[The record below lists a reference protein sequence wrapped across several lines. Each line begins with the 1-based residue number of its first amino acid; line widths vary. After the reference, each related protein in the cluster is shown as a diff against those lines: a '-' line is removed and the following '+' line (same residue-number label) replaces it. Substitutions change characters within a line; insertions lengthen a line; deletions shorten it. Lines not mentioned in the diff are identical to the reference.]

1 MAARFSDTAVFRM
14 TGGHGGP
21 PLQLFSTVR
30 KIAGEE
36 LNSMSRK
43 NFLFVFTVVAFL
55 STAISAQ
62 VPDKLKVV
70 AGADRA
76 FEKFTKTY
84 AGPAPGCAAAV
95 SLNGDVVFEKAFGL
109 AELEHNVPNTPQT
122 IFESGSVAKQFT
134 AAAVVLLQQDGK
146 LSLDDPVRKY
156 IPELPDYGAPL
167 TIRHL
172 LNHTAGLRD
181 WGTVLSLTGA
191 GRGERVISQD
201 LAFDII
207 THQRALDFTPGSE
220 YSYSNSGYN
229 LAAIIV
235 ERVSKQN
242 FPAFVEERLFKPLG
256 MKNSSWRDDYQRVVP
271 GRAQAYSRQGN
282 GPWRLNMPF
291 MNVYGNGGMLTTVGD
306 WMKWNAMLDSHS
318 LGAPLVAALETRGVL
333 NDGRK
338 ISYALGL
345 TVDTYKGLKDV
356 SHGGATAG
364 YQTFLARYPDHKV
377 SIGVMCNGSSPS
389 AGGIAAGIT
398 DEIFGP
404 FPETS
409 KTEPAHVSEVEL
421 KKFAGIWRNEKTHSP
436 ARFVI
441 ENGVSRWSGARVV
454 PMGGGQFTAGGN
466 QLKFT
471 FDKDGKPISAET
483 VDSDGEV
490 RRFVP
495 EKEWTPTP
503 ADLSSFKGDW
513 FSEEAGATFSVAVEA
528 DKVFIKQ
535 RPATSLPMQ
544 PLYKDHFGVQGYVVW
559 FTRDKDGKVNS
570 LHVGTARMRDMPFAR
585 VK

>member
-1 MAARFSDTAVFRM
+1 MGKRN
-14 TGGHGGP
+14 
-21 PLQLFSTVR
+21 L
-30 KIAGEE
+30 
-36 LNSMSRK
+36 
-43 NFLFVFTVVAFL
+43 LFVLTVVTFL
-55 STAISAQ
+55 STTTLAQ
-62 VPDKLKVV
+62 VPDKAKVV

-76 FEKFTKTY
+76 FEKVVKTY
-84 AGPAPGCAAAV
+84 VAPAPGCAAAV

-109 AELEHNVPNTPQT
+109 ADLEHNVPNTTQT

-134 AAAVVLLQQDGK
+134 AAALVLLQQDGK

-181 WGTVLSLTGA
+181 WGTVMSLTGA
-191 GRGERVISQD
+191 GRGDRVITMD
-201 LAFDII
+201 LAFDVI

-229 LAAIIV
+229 LAAIII
-235 ERVSKQN
+235 ERVSKQKY
-242 FPAFVEERLFKPLG
+242 PAFVEERLFKPLG

-306 WMKWNAMLDSHS
+306 WMIWNAMLDSHS
-318 LGAPLVAALETRGVL
+318 LGAPLVNALETRGVL

-338 ISYALGL
+338 IAYALGL

-364 YQTFLARYPDHKV
+364 YQTFLARYPDNKV
-377 SIGVMCNGSSPS
+377 SVGVMCNGTSPS
-389 AGGIAAGIT
+389 AGGIAASIT

-404 FPETS
+404 FPETA
-409 KTEPAHVSEVEL
+409 KTETAKVSEDEL
-421 KKFAGIWRNEKTHSP
+421 KKFIGIWRNETTHTP

-441 ENGVSRWSGARVV
+441 ENGVSRWSGARLV
-454 PMGGGQFTAGGN
+454 PMGGGQFTAGDN

-471 FDKDGKPISAET
+471 FDKDGRPMFAET
-483 VDSDGEV
+483 VDTDGEV
-490 RRFVP
+490 RRFIP
-495 EKEWTPTP
+495 EKEWTPT
-503 ADLSSFKGDW
+503 ANDLASIKGEW
-513 FSEEAGATFSVAVEA
+513 FSEEAGATFTVAVEG
-528 DKVFIKQ
+528 DKAYIKQ
-535 RPATSLPMQ
+535 RPATSLLMQ
-544 PLYKDHFGVQGYVVW
+544 PIYKDHFSAQGSVIW
-559 FTRDKDGKVNS
+559 FSRDTNGKVDS
-570 LHVGTARMRDMPFAR
+570 MHVGASRMRDMPFVR

>member
-1 MAARFSDTAVFRM
+1 M
-14 TGGHGGP
+14 T
-21 PLQLFSTVR
+21 
-30 KIAGEE
+30 
-36 LNSMSRK
+36 RK
-43 NFLFVFTVVAFL
+43 NFILVLTVVAFL
-55 STAISAQ
+55 SSATWAQ
-62 VPDKLKVV
+62 VPGKEKVV

-76 FEKFTKTY
+76 FEKFTRAY
-84 AGPAPGCAAAV
+84 VGPAPGCAAAV
-95 SLNGDVVFEKAFGL
+95 SLNGDVVFEKTFGL
-109 AELEHNVPNTPQT
+109 ADLEHNVPNTTQT

-134 AAAVVLLQQDGK
+134 AAALVLLQQDGK
-146 LSLDDPVRKY
+146 LSLDDPVKKY
-156 IPELPDYGAPL
+156 IPELPDYGSPL

-191 GRGERVISQD
+191 GRGERVITQD
-201 LAFDII
+201 LAFDVI

-235 ERVSKQN
+235 ERVSKQK

-256 MKNSSWRDDYQRVVP
+256 MKSSSWRDDYQRIVP
-271 GRAQAYSRQGN
+271 GRAHAYSRPGN

-318 LGAPLVAALETRGVL
+318 LGAPLVNALETRGVL

-364 YQTFLARYPDHKV
+364 YQTFLARYPDNKV
-377 SIGVMCNGSSPS
+377 SIGVMCNGTSPG

-404 FPETS
+404 YPETTR
-409 KTEPAHVSEVEL
+409 TEPAKLSDDEL
-421 KKFAGIWRNEKTHSP
+421 KKFLGIWRNEKTHAP

-454 PMGGGQFTAGGN
+454 SMGGGQFTAGGN

-471 FDKDGKPISAET
+471 VDKDGKPMSAET
-483 VDSDGEV
+483 IDSDGEV
-490 RRFVP
+490 RRFVL

-503 ADLSSFKGDW
+503 SDLALFKGDW
-513 FSEEAGATFSVAVEA
+513 FSEEAGATFSVTVDA
-528 DKVFIKQ
+528 DKAFIKQ
-535 RPATSLPMQ
+535 RPATSFLMQ
-544 PLYKDHFGVQGYVVW
+544 PLYKDHFAVQGGYVIW
-559 FTRDKDGKVNS
+559 FTREKNGRVNGM
-570 LHVGTARMRDMPFAR
+570 HVGASRMRDMPFVR

>member
-1 MAARFSDTAVFRM
+1 M
-14 TGGHGGP
+14 
-21 PLQLFSTVR
+21 
-30 KIAGEE
+30 
-36 LNSMSRK
+36 RK
-43 NFLFVFTVVAFL
+43 NFLLVLTAVAVL
-55 STAISAQ
+55 STATSAQ
-62 VPDKLKVV
+62 VPDKAKVI
-70 AGADRA
+70 AGAERA
-76 FEKFTKTY
+76 FEKVTRAY
-84 AGPAPGCAAAV
+84 VAPAPGCAAAV

-109 AELEHNVPNTPQT
+109 ADLEHNVPNTTQT

-134 AAAVVLLQQDGK
+134 AAALVLLQQDGK

-156 IPELPDYGAPL
+156 IPELPDYGVSL

-172 LNHTAGLRD
+172 LNHTSGLRD
-181 WGTVLSLTGA
+181 WGTVMSLTGA
-191 GRGERVISQD
+191 GRGDRVVTQD
-201 LAFDII
+201 LALDVI

-235 ERVSKQN
+235 ERVSKQT
-242 FPAFVEERLFKPLG
+242 FPAFVEERLFKPIG
-256 MKNSSWRDDYQRVVP
+256 MKNSSWRDDYQRIVP

-306 WMKWNAMLDSHS
+306 WMKWNAMLDSQS
-318 LGAPLVAALETRGVL
+318 LGAPLVTALETRGVL

-338 ISYALGL
+338 IAYALGL

-364 YQTFLARYPDHKV
+364 YQTFLARYPDNKV
-377 SIGVMCNGSSPS
+377 SVGVMCNGTSPG
-389 AGGIAAGIT
+389 AGGIAANIT

-404 FPETS
+404 YSETAR
-409 KTEPAHVSEVEL
+409 TEPVRVSEDEL
-421 KKFAGIWRNEKTHSP
+421 KKFAGIWRNEKTHTP
-436 ARFVI
+436 ARFII
-441 ENGVSRWSGARVV
+441 ENGVSRWSGARLV
-454 PMGGGQFTAGGN
+454 PLGGGQFTAGEN

-471 FDKDGKPISAET
+471 FDKDGKPVSAET

-495 EKEWTPTP
+495 EQAWTPTSV
-503 ADLSSFKGDW
+503 DLASFKGDW
-513 FSEEAGATFSVAVEA
+513 FSEEAGATFTVAVDA
-528 DKVFIKQ
+528 DKAFIKQ

-544 PLYKDHFGVQGYVVW
+544 PLYKDHFSVQGFIVW
-559 FTRDKDGKVNS
+559 FTRDKDGKVTG
-570 LHVGTARMRDMPFAR
+570 LHVGASRMRDMPFVR

>member
-1 MAARFSDTAVFRM
+1 M
-14 TGGHGGP
+14 
-21 PLQLFSTVR
+21 
-30 KIAGEE
+30 I
-36 LNSMSRK
+36 RK
-43 NFLFVFTVVAFL
+43 NFLFVLTAIAFL
-55 STAISAQ
+55 SSATWAQ
-62 VPDKLKVV
+62 APDKDKVV
-70 AGADRA
+70 ASADRA
-76 FEKFTKTY
+76 FEKFTKAY
-84 AGPAPGCAAAV
+84 VGPAPGCAAAV

-109 AELEHNVPNTPQT
+109 ADLEHNVPNTPQT

-134 AAAVVLLQQDGK
+134 AAALVLLQQDGK
-146 LSLDDPVRKY
+146 LSIDDPVKKY
-156 IPELPDYGAPL
+156 IPELPDYGSPL

-181 WGTVLSLTGA
+181 WGAVLSLTGA
-191 GRGERVISQD
+191 GRGDRVITQD
-201 LAFDII
+201 LALDVII
-207 THQRALDFTPGSE
+207 HQKALDFTPGSE

-235 ERVSKQN
+235 ERVSKQK

-282 GPWRLNMPF
+282 GPWRHNMPF

-306 WMKWNAMLDSHS
+306 WMKWNAMLDSQS
-318 LGAPLVAALETRGVL
+318 LGAPLVQALETRGVL

-345 TVDTYKGLKDV
+345 TVDKYKGLKDV
-356 SHGGATAG
+356 AHGGATAG
-364 YQTFLARYPDHKV
+364 YQTFLTRYPDNKV
-377 SIGVMCNGSSPS
+377 SIGVMCNGTSPG
-389 AGGIAAGIT
+389 AGGIAASIT

-404 FPETS
+404 FPETPR
-409 KTEPAHVSEVEL
+409 TEPAKVSEDEL
-421 KKFAGIWRNEKTHSP
+421 KKFVGIWRNEKTHAP

-441 ENGVSRWSGARVV
+441 ENGVSRWSGARIV
-454 PMGGGQFTAGGN
+454 PMGGGQFTVGSN

-471 FDKDGKPISAET
+471 FDKDGKPMSAET
-483 VDSDGEV
+483 VNSDGEV

-495 EKEWTPTP
+495 EREWTPTP
-503 ADLSSFKGDW
+503 ADLAAFKGDW
-513 FSEEAGATFSVAVEA
+513 FSEEAGATITVAVDA
-528 DKVFIKQ
+528 DKAFIKQ
-535 RPATSLPMQ
+535 RPATSLLMQ

-559 FTRDKDGKVNS
+559 FTRDKNGKVNG
-570 LHVGTARMRDMPFAR
+570 LHVGTSRMRDMPFVR